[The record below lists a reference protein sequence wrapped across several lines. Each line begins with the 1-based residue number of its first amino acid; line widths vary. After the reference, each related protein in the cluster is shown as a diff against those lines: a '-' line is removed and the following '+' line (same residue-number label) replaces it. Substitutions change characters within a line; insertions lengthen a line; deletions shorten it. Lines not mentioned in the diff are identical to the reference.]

1 MKISSVILKLR
12 LVVVSVQSLSDKDIT
27 RFDDGNETG
36 VNNENTISN
45 LTPISD

>member
-1 MKISSVILKLR
+1 MVVISVH
-12 LVVVSVQSLSDKDIT
+12 SLSDKDIT

-36 VNNENTISN
+36 VNNENTISH